1 MEANQDKLGKAAL
14 HQYRLYD
21 IEEITI
27 ENNVHSMV
35 KQNPLTHVLNK
46 FTYIFNKGGVLDWS
60 STLTLV
66 HSMEQFISLFRY
78 AFRKLYLSS
87 GSRTDMWC

>member
-1 MEANQDKLGKAAL
+1 MLLSIVWWNIRWLSHCNNNQVYGSAMEANQDKLGKAAL

-35 KQNPLTHVLNK
+35 KQNPLTHILIIHIYL
-46 FTYIFNKGGVLDWS
+46 TKGGNQL
-60 STLTLV
+60 
-66 HSMEQFISLFRY
+66 
-78 AFRKLYLSS
+78 
-87 GSRTDMWC
+87 